1 MTAKQVY
8 KKISRVY
15 GKEAFAT
22 LLERIRRAHNLKVL
36 STEESAD
43 EDGKHSH
50 AMVLFGYSNKS
61 KSIAKAYQDIAYKN
75 FEEARLDVI
84 YLLKLFDFGLEFE
97 CNGDGDGCILM
108 SYRII

>member
-8 KKISRVY
+8 RKISRVY

-22 LLERIRRAHNLKVL
+22 LLERIRRAHNLKAL
-36 STEESAD
+36 GTEESAD

-50 AMVLFGYSNKS
+50 AMVLFGYDNS
-61 KSIAKAYQDIAYKN
+61 KRKVDKAYKD

>member
-8 KKISRVY
+8 RKISRVY

-36 STEESAD
+36 GTEESAD

-50 AMVLFGYSNKS
+50 AMVLFGYDNS
-61 KSIAKAYQDIAYKN
+61 KRKVDKAYKD

>member
-8 KKISRVY
+8 RKISRVY

-22 LLERIRRAHNLKVL
+22 LLERIRRAHNLKAL
-36 STEESAD
+36 GTEESAD

-50 AMVLFGYSNKS
+50 AMVLFGYDNS
-61 KSIAKAYQDIAYKN
+61 KRKVDKAYKD

-97 CNGDGDGCILM
+97 CNGDGDGWILM

>member
-8 KKISRVY
+8 RKIGKGY
-15 GKEAFAT
+15 GKEAFDT
-22 LLERIRRAHNLKVL
+22 LLERIRKAHNLKVL
-36 STEESAD
+36 GTEESAD

-50 AMVLFGYSNKS
+50 AMVLFGYDNS
-61 KSIAKAYQDIAYKN
+61 KRKVDKTYKD

>member
-8 KKISRVY
+8 RKISRVY

-36 STEESAD
+36 GTEESAD
-43 EDGKHSH
+43 KDGKHSH
-50 AMVLFGYSNKS
+50 AMVLFGYDNS
-61 KSIAKAYQDIAYKN
+61 KRKVDKAYKD

>member
-8 KKISRVY
+8 RKIGKGY
-15 GKEAFAT
+15 GKEAFDT
-22 LLERIRRAHNLKVL
+22 LLERIRKAHNLKVL
-36 STEESAD
+36 GTEESAD
-43 EDGKHSH
+43 EDGNHSH
-50 AMVLFGYSNKS
+50 AMVMFGYDNSSRKVG
-61 KSIAKAYQDIAYKN
+61 KAYKD

-84 YLLKLFDFGLEFE
+84 YLLKLFDLGLEFE

>member
-8 KKISRVY
+8 RKI
-15 GKEAFAT
+15 GKEAFDT
-22 LLERIRRAHNLKVL
+22 LLERIRKAHNLKVL
-36 STEESAD
+36 GTEESTD

-50 AMVLFGYSNKS
+50 AMVLFGYDNS
-61 KSIAKAYQDIAYKN
+61 KRKVDKTYKD